1 MTLTET
7 ALKNPAGIGVAVA
20 IVILFGLIAISGL
33 PVQLFPNIERPQIS
47 INANWRAASPK
58 EVEAQ
63 ILEPIE
69 TVLQGLP
76 GMELMEANAFNGG
89 AWVSMQ
95 FTLGTDMQTTLMD
108 VIGRLNRLPTLPADA
123 DPPQVNMSG
132 GGGGAN
138 ESLTWFFVQL
148 LPGTVGPVE
157 DYQQLLLDT
166 LRPRLEAIEGVAGVE
181 INAGSDQ
188 ELQIIIDPYRA
199 AQFGISIP
207 SIAAQAGRSNDV
219 SGGFVDVGRRQYT
232 LRFEGRYSPEQLSD
246 MVLDWRNGSPVHLGD
261 IADIQVTRGKR
272 QGFSVQNGNPAIGV
286 QVLKSNG
293 ANALQALEL
302 VKAEVDVLRES
313 VLKQAGLDIRQ
324 SFDASVFIKRAVAM
338 VTTNLIFGVIL
349 AVGILWWF
357 LRDRRVTIV
366 IATAI
371 PISLLTTVI
380 VLFIA
385 GRSLNVISLAGLAFA
400 VGMVLDAAI
409 VVSENILRHREQG
422 ETPFRSALLGAKQVQ
437 GALLASTATTVAIF
451 IPVLF
456 LEDVEGQLFADLAL
470 TIAIAVVVSLVV
482 ALTVLPAMAGNWLQP
497 RKDVEKI
504 GTQPN
509 WSRQL
514 ISRLMSFSATSTRR
528 WGLIGGLIVGPL
540 FLAWLLVP
548 QLDYLPPVKRDAVDA
563 FLNMPPGANVDT
575 IENEVVNPIVERL
588 APYMAGEQEPALK
601 NYYIII
607 WPGGGTIGA
616 RVQDQSRVKELESIM
631 RDEILVGI
639 PDFQGFAEQGNLFGG
654 FGNGRDIAL
663 HLQSVDPEALAVAAQ
678 RSRDLLQQAFPGAN
692 VQMFPNVDG
701 GQPEI
706 RLLPRDERIVESGWD
721 RPGVAALIR
730 SFGNGQW
737 LGEHFDGER
746 RMDIIMRVGGWDTPE
761 ELVNM
766 PIASPFP
773 ITNAQA
779 GVPNGL
785 TTLGNLVEVV
795 NTTGPGQ
802 IRRVAGRR
810 TITVSVSPPDDVSLE
825 TAVATI
831 QSQVE
836 PGIRSVLPADGAL
849 IYGGSADSLQEA
861 IKTMGRN
868 FLLAIVILF
877 LLMSGLFRSVKD
889 SLLVVLTIP
898 LAAVGGVIALRL
910 LNLLSF
916 QPMDL
921 LTMIGFIILLGLVV
935 NNAIL
940 LVDQTRR
947 AEREGLSRDAAVEQA
962 LSLRLRPIFMST
974 LTSIFGMMP
983 LLLLPAEGSVIYR
996 GLATAIV
1003 GGMACSLVFTL
1014 LLLPSLLR
1022 LGKIKRVESVN
1033 TIEQPLTE
1041 STVKAH

>member
-1 MTLTET
+1 MALTET
-7 ALKNPAGIGVAVA
+7 ALKSPAGIGVAVA
-20 IVILFGLIAISGL
+20 IVLLFGLVALSDL

-58 EVEAQ
+58 EIEAQ

-76 GMELMEANAFNGG
+76 GMEIMEANAFNGG
-89 AWVSMQ
+89 AWINMQ
-95 FTLGTDMQTTLMD
+95 FTIGTDMQTTLMD
-108 VIGRLNRLPTLPADA
+108 VIGRLNRLPPLPADA
-123 DPPQVNMSG
+123 DPPRVNMGG

-148 LPGTVGPVE
+148 LPGTPGPIE
-157 DYQQLLLDT
+157 DYQQFLIDT
-166 LRPRLEAIEGVAGVE
+166 IRPRLEAIEGVAGVE
-181 INAGSDQ
+181 INAGAAD
-188 ELQIIIDPYRA
+188 ELQITIDPYRA
-199 AQFGISIP
+199 AQYGISIP
-207 SIAAQAGRSNDV
+207 TIAARAGRANDV

-232 LRFEGRYSPEQLSD
+232 LRFEGRYSPAQLSD

-261 IADIQVTRGKR
+261 IADIEVARGKR
-272 QGFSVQNGNPAIGV
+272 QGFSIQNGNPAIGI
-286 QVLKSNG
+286 QVLKANG
-293 ANALQALEL
+293 ANALASLER
-302 VKAEVDVLRES
+302 VKAEVDLIRAGP
-313 VLKQAGLDIRQ
+313 LQAAGLDIRQ

-338 VTTNLIFGVIL
+338 VTTNLILGVIL
-349 AVGILWWF
+349 AIGVLWWF
-357 LRDRRVTIV
+357 LRDRRATVV

-371 PISLLTTVI
+371 PISLLATVT
-380 VLFIA
+380 VLFLA
-385 GRSLNVISLAGLAFA
+385 DRSLNVISLAGLAFA

-409 VVSENILRHREQG
+409 VVSENIVRHREQG
-422 ETPFRSALLGAKQVQ
+422 EVPFRAALLGSKQVQ

-470 TIAIAVVVSLVV
+470 TIAIAVVISLVV
-482 ALTVLPAMAGNWLQP
+482 ALTVLPALASTWLKP
-497 RKDVEKI
+497 KKLTDKDNAA
-504 GTQPN
+504 TQPG
-509 WSRQL
+509 WSRR
-514 ISRLMSFSATSTRR
+514 IIKSLMLVTGSPARR
-528 WGLIGGLIVGPL
+528 WGLIGGLILGPAL
-540 FLAWLLVP
+540 LAWILMP

-575 IENEVVNPIVERL
+575 VESEVVNPIVERL
-588 APYMAGEQEPALK
+588 APYMAGTKQPALK

-616 RVQDQSRVKELESIM
+616 RVVEQSRVKELETIM
-631 RDEILVGI
+631 RNEILAGI

-663 HLQSVDPEALAVAAQ
+663 HLQAVDPEALNNAAL
-678 RSRDLLQQAFPGAN
+678 RTRELLQQTFPGAN
-692 VQMFPNVDG
+692 VQMFPNSEG

-721 RPGVAALIR
+721 RPGVASLVR

-746 RMDIIMRVGGWDTPE
+746 RMDIIMRVGGWETPE
-761 ELVNM
+761 ELASM
-766 PIASPFP
+766 PVINPLAAAGQADG
-773 ITNAQA
+773 NA
-779 GVPNGL
+779 L

-802 IRRVAGRR
+802 IRRVSGRR
-810 TITVSVSPPDDVSLE
+810 TVTVSLTPPDNVSLE
-825 TAVATI
+825 TAVAAI
-831 QSQVE
+831 QADVE
-836 PGIRSVLPADGAL
+836 PGIRAILPADGAL
-849 IYGGSADSLQEA
+849 IYGGSADSLQAA
-861 IKTMGRN
+861 IGTMGRN
-868 FLLAIVILF
+868 FLMALVILF
-877 LLMSGLFRSVKD
+877 LLMSGLFRSPKD

-898 LAAVGGVIALRL
+898 LATVGGVVALRL
-910 LNLLSF
+910 LNLFSF

-962 LSLRLRPIFMST
+962 LRLRLRPIFMST
-974 LTSIFGMMP
+974 LTSIFGMLP

-1022 LGKIKRVESVN
+1022 LGKPKPVAVEAAHTPIPV
-1033 TIEQPLTE
+1033 LE
-1041 STVKAH
+1041 SAA